1 MSRVTILHVEDDS
14 NDALLFEHACH
25 KAGMDIN
32 LQVVD
37 DGEQAQAYLQ
47 GAKQFRDRIE
57 HPFPELI
64 VLDLK
69 LSLVNGFEVLAWMR
83 NEKKLRRIPVIVLSS
98 SNRPSDVKR
107 AYDLGANSFLVKP
120 VAFEAL
126 VNLVKGIQEYWLSLN
141 QRPTTD

>member
-1 MSRVTILHVEDDS
+1 M
-14 NDALLFEHACH
+14 
-25 KAGMDIN
+25 
-32 LQVVD
+32 
-37 DGEQAQAYLQ
+37 
-47 GAKQFRDRIE
+47 
-57 HPFPELI
+57 
-64 VLDLK
+64 LDLK